1 MFYLNWCIG
10 IPENITELI
19 ITTDIGVGKFSTYLS
34 TLDIKSNQ
42 SFRDSLK

>member
-1 MFYLNWCIG
+1 MDIG
-10 IPENITELI
+10 IPDIITDLI
-19 ITTDIGVGKFSTYLS
+19 ITTDIGVGKIQTCLY